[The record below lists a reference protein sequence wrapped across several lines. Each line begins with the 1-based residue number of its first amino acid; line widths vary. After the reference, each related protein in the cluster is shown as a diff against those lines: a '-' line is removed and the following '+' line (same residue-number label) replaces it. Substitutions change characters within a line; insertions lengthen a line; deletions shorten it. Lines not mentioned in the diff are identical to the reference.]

1 MSGSYPLLK
10 AAILQ
15 RERHGAALAMS
26 GGFHS
31 GPDEESTGQMWMVG
45 TSLWYKNGAKSDPT
59 FSTSVQIQCEGE
71 RNDGLNSV
79 SKGCIVFKISTMR
92 LYLVKDA

>member
-15 RERHGAALAMS
+15 RERQGAALAMS

-31 GPDEESTGQMWMVG
+31 VPDEESTGQMWMVR
-45 TSLWYKNGAKSDPT
+45 TSL
-59 FSTSVQIQCEGE
+59 
-71 RNDGLNSV
+71 
-79 SKGCIVFKISTMR
+79 
-92 LYLVKDA
+92 